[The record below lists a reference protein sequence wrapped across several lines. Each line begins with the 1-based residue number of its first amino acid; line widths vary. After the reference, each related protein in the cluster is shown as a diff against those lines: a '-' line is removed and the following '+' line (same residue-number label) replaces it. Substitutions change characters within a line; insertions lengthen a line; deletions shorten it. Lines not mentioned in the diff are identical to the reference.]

1 MTLNPQ
7 SMLEPPPTLTQ
18 TLNSASSPTLK
29 LNLGCGFN
37 SFPGYMNVDKSPACH
52 PDLLFDAET
61 QPWPWQTNSVI
72 EVQFSHSLEHMGAT
86 SSVFLGIIR
95 ELYRVCV
102 PDARVHILAPHPRHD
117 DFLNDPT
124 HVRVLTPAL
133 FTLFD
138 RQKNLQWIAGHFAN
152 SPLAIYLDVDF
163 VLESSELTLTPAYHA
178 KVVSGELSQDSVRL
192 LLRERNNIASEY
204 NIVLRV
210 RK

>member
-1 MTLNPQ
+1 MILPPK
-7 SMLEPPPTLTQ
+7 SILEPVATLCRPP
-18 TLNSASSPTLK
+18 SSVPAASVK

-37 SFPGYMNVDKSPACH
+37 PFPGYVNIDKSPACR

-61 QPWPWQTNSVI
+61 NPWPWETNSIV
-72 EVQFSHSLEHMGAT
+72 EVLFFHSLEHMGAS
-86 SSVFLGIIR
+86 SSVFLAMIR
-95 ELYRVCV
+95 ELYRVCA
-102 PDARVHILAPHPRHD
+102 PDARVRILAPHPRHD

-138 RQKNLQWIAGHFAN
+138 RERNLQWIEGRFAN
-152 SPLAIYLDVDF
+152 SPLAIYLGVDF
-163 VLESSELTLTPAYHA
+163 VLESSELTLTRAYHT
-178 KVVSGELSQDSVRL
+178 KVASGELSQDAVRV

-204 NIVLRV
+204 NITLRV

>member
-1 MTLNPQ
+1 
-7 SMLEPPPTLTQ
+7 
-18 TLNSASSPTLK
+18 
-29 LNLGCGFN
+29 
-37 SFPGYMNVDKSPACH
+37 
-52 PDLLFDAET
+52 
-61 QPWPWQTNSVI
+61 
-72 EVQFSHSLEHMGAT
+72 
-86 SSVFLGIIR
+86 
-95 ELYRVCV
+95 V